1 MAEFKIGDKV
11 IGQDSNKDFPAEEF
25 VIEKII
31 EENGEQVA
39 IYHDSDGKDHSFILS
54 CLTLVSNEIVPSETD
69 TKVIKDDALDVAI
82 SKSPHRFK
90 TGEVNNPA
98 GRPKG
103 SGVGVNLTTL
113 LKKRLLEVPKDHVKS
128 YAELFI
134 DSILYQAFVL
144 NDQKAMRLIF
154 NYVDGLPRQTIGL
167 DGGEG
172 LPIQVSS
179 ESTEQIKIALIK
191 YLENNK

>member
-1 MAEFKIGDKV
+1 MQDFKIGDKV
-11 IGQDSNKDFPAEEF
+11 TTPNPLADSLIEF
-25 VIEKII
+25 TIEKIV
-31 EENGEQVA
+31 EENGQKVA
-39 IYHDSDGKDHSFILS
+39 VYHDDEGKDHAFLLDL
-54 CLTLVSNEIVPSETD
+54 LTLVETSKEITSTES
-69 TKVIKDDALDVAI
+69 KVIKDDALDIAI

-90 TGEVNNPA
+90 VGEVNNPA

-103 SGVGVNLTTL
+103 SGVGVNLTTI
-113 LKKRLLEVPKDHVKS
+113 LKKRLLEVPKDHVKT

-172 LPIQVSS
+172 QPIKVSS
-179 ESTEQIKIALIK
+179 ESVELVRIALTK

>member
-1 MAEFKIGDKV
+1 MTEFKIGDKV
-11 IGQDSNKDFPAEEF
+11 KTLNPLSDSIIEF
-25 VIEKII
+25 VIEKIV
-31 EENGEQVA
+31 EENGQKVA
-39 IYHDSDGKDHSFILS
+39 IYHDEEGKDHAFLLDL
-54 CLTLVSNEIVPSETD
+54 LTLVEPSKELTETES
-69 TKVIKDDALDVAI
+69 KIIKDDALDVAI
-82 SKSPHRFK
+82 SKGPHRFK
-90 TGEVNNPA
+90 KGEVNNPA

-103 SGVGVNLTTL
+103 SGIGVNLTTL
-113 LKKRLLEVPKDHVKS
+113 LKKRLLEVPKGHTKA

-179 ESTEQIKIALIK
+179 ESMEQIKIALTK

>member
-11 IGQDSNKDFPAEEF
+11 KTHNPLSDSIIEF
-25 VIEKII
+25 VIEKIV
-31 EENGEQVA
+31 EENGQKVA
-39 IYHDSDGKDHSFILS
+39 IYHDDEGKDHAFSLDSLS
-54 CLTLVSNEIVPSETD
+54 LIEEVAPTEIES
-69 TKVIKDDALDVAI
+69 KIIKDDALDIAI
-82 SKSPHRFK
+82 SKGPHRFK
-90 TGEVNNPA
+90 KGEVNNPA

-103 SGVGVNLTTL
+103 SGLGVNLTTL

-128 YAELFI
+128 YAELFV

-179 ESTEQIKIALIK
+179 ESMEQIKVVLMK